1 MAKQQSFEI
10 EITYPA
16 EKRYQEEILAYLV
29 DNFSIKRALEID
41 ANIIELISTLSL
53 MPEKGTLEPNLKVY
67 PQQFRFILYKETRNF
82 EIKIIY
88 FVNKS
93 IGKIYI
99 TDFFPVLMQPNKLK
113 IRS

>member
-53 MPEKGTLEPNLKVY
+53 MPEK
-67 PQQFRFILYKETRNF
+67 
-82 EIKIIY
+82 
-88 FVNKS
+88 
-93 IGKIYI
+93 
-99 TDFFPVLMQPNKLK
+99 
-113 IRS
+113 